1 MKPCETHG
9 RPDDGDGEKVINR
22 NRCLESAVFW
32 MKVLLFTADV
42 VIDVFCLSVRLLKV
56 LESTKNFD
64 HDNAI

>member
-32 MKVLLFTADV
+32 MAEKIDNVIYLPHLLMTHKDEN
-42 VIDVFCLSVRLLKV
+42 
-56 LESTKNFD
+56 ES
-64 HDNAI
+64 